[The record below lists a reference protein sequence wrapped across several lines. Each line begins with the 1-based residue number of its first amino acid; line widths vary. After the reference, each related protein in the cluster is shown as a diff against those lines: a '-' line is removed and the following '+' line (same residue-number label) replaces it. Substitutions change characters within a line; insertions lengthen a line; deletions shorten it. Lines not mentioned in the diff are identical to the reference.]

1 VRAMVAAHSDCEVA
15 QISVWERWFC
25 GPQCVDVS
33 RCCGEGEPNFRND
46 GTDDEMVSVA
56 HCDELADSL
65 DGESLPVMAPPR
77 AAYATYRV
85 ESAIPWADLNGPRRL
100 ATPPRRTPEGSA
112 PPQFLRS
119 RASDVVKKSH
129 SRSVSP
135 SINPYSKFG
144 FITVTV
150 PASSYMADPTD
161 VMDVEFA
168 RHLLALEHEAAA
180 ALELRR
186 LAHGRYEVQGRHINV
201 RWGPGNSGCELLACE
216 DELEGIPETADG
228 DGEQPLREYLWQLG
242 EIAANIRRPANRRI
256 LTFVHDGAA
265 PGDRFDA
272 MKIACEQAKLR
283 ERAARG
289 VHAEVS
295 PRW

>member
-1 VRAMVAAHSDCEVA
+1 MAHDDCEGPPNSA
-15 QISVWERWFC
+15 WERWFC

-33 RCCGEGEPNFRND
+33 RCCGEGEPNLRND

-65 DGESLPVMAPPR
+65 DGDGFPIMAQPR

-85 ESAIPWADLNGPRRL
+85 QSAIPWADLSGPRKL
-100 ATPPRRTPEGSA
+100 AASTSMTSRSTEGSV
-112 PPQFLRS
+112 PPQLLRS
-119 RASDVVKKSH
+119 RASEVVKKCT

-150 PASSYMADPTD
+150 PARSYMADPSD

-168 RHLLALEHEAAA
+168 RHLLALEREAAA

-186 LAHGRYEVQGRHINV
+186 LAHGRYEVQGRHISV
-201 RWGPGNSGCELLACE
+201 RWGPGNHGSELLACE
-216 DELEGIPETADG
+216 DELEGMLASADG
-228 DGEQPLREYLWQLG
+228 DGEQPLGEYLRHLG
-242 EIAANIRRPANRRI
+242 DIAASIRRPAERRI
-256 LTFVHDGAA
+256 LTFVHDGAI
-265 PGDRFDA
+265 GDRFDA
-272 MKIACEQAKLR
+272 MKIACEQARLR

-289 VHAEVS
+289 RVEVS